1 MFLLSAH
8 SHLPHWSCRF
18 QTANETYDAS
28 LPVAERIAA
37 SFAVREVDP
46 NTGPQLPSSLRAF

>member
-1 MFLLSAH
+1 MSTPIRPRFL
-8 SHLPHWSCRF
+8 CRF